1 MLVAIVVFNSNGLFA
16 TELTSRGSPG
26 IMESSLVTPASTS
39 ASVTSPPGYVA
50 KALALYAANISKFKP
65 SPALNLVPPAPVV
78 PSSKNLEP
86 FLPSIL
92 FTTIVSL

>member
-1 MLVAIVVFNSNGLFA
+1 
-16 TELTSRGSPG
+16 
-26 IMESSLVTPASTS
+26 MESSLVTPASTS
-39 ASVTSPPGYVA
+39 ASETSPPYSV
-50 KALALYAANISKFKP
+50 KALALNAANISKFKP

-92 FTTIVSL
+92 FTTIVSV